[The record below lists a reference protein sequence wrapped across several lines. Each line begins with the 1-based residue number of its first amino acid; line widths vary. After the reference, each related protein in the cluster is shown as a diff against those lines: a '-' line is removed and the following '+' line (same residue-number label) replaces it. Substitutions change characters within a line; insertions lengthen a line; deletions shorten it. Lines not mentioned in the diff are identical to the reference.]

1 MFGKDPA
8 AGGGDMVPMSEF
20 VPLLVREGRRR
31 SLLLVMIFAA
41 IALLALLFGLFVL
54 EKSYQ
59 SSTTILAQQSDIIQP
74 LLEGRAVPTGTI
86 DHAGIARQVIF
97 SRKVLSE
104 ILVVGGWLRDEPS
117 PVEQD
122 RMMERIKGAMQVT
135 SPRPNLIEISYR
147 DSDPMRAFRV
157 TDALA
162 RLFIEESRAAKERES
177 RDAYDFIDSQVQDY
191 HAKLTEAEQALLQYR
206 SRNVDAHP
214 GSEADANAR
223 INALRTQVEQS
234 RMTLLEQQSRAQ
246 SLEAQLA
253 GESEVTAV
261 QTRESLYRAQMMELQ
276 SQLDRLLLTYTDQYP
291 DVVRTR
297 HQIADIQR
305 QLEQEQTRR
314 QSGERSASPFDGAQ
328 FNPLYQELR
337 TRLAEVRRELAA
349 SSSRLGIAE
358 SMLADELNRARRIA
372 ASEGDLAEL
381 TRDYEV
387 NRDIYQDLLRR
398 RENARVSMVLD
409 QEQRGLTFRIQDPA
423 VMPLRPTGL
432 RLMHVA
438 AAGLAAAVV
447 VPLGLLF
454 VAARFDPRI
463 RSAGQLERLGVPL
476 LATIPAYATPRDR
489 NRQRLRLMLAILIVA
504 AVLGSYVMVYWL
516 RQVQGG

>member
-1 MFGKDPA
+1 MFGKEPA
-8 AGGGDMVPMSEF
+8 LVSGDMVPVGELA
-20 VPLLVREGRRR
+20 PLLIREGKRRA
-31 SLLLVMIFAA
+31 LLLVVIFAV

-54 EKSYQ
+54 EKNYE

-74 LLEGRAVPTGTI
+74 LLEGRAVATGTI
-86 DHAGIARQVIF
+86 DHAGIARQTIF
-97 SRKVLSE
+97 SRKVLNE
-104 ILVVGGWLRDEPS
+104 ILKVGGWIADDPS
-117 PVEQD
+117 PIEQD
-122 RMMERIKGAMQVT
+122 RLMETIKGRTQVT
-135 SPRPNLIEISYR
+135 SPRPNLIQISYR
-147 DSDPMRAFRV
+147 DSDPMRSFRV
-157 TDALA
+157 ADALA
-162 RLFIEESRAAKERES
+162 ALFIEESRAAKERES
-177 RDAYDFIDSQVQDY
+177 RDAYEFINSQVEDY
-191 HAKLTEAEQALLQYR
+191 HAKLTSAEQSLLQYR

-214 GSEADANAR
+214 GSEADVNAR
-223 INALRTQVEQS
+223 INALRTQVEQA
-234 RMTLLEQQSRAQ
+234 RMTLLEQESRSS

-261 QTRESLYRAQMMELQ
+261 QTRESLYRGQMMELQ
-276 SQLDRLLLTYTDQYP
+276 SQLDQLLLTYTDQYP

-305 QLEQEQTRR
+305 QLEQEQRR
-314 QSGERSASPFDGAQ
+314 RETGERSDSPFDNAQ

-337 TRLAEVRRELAA
+337 TRLAEVRREIAA
-349 SSSRLGIAE
+349 SGSRLSIAE
-358 SMLADELNRARRIA
+358 SLLNAELDRARRIA

-438 AAGLAAAVV
+438 AAGLGAAIAI
-447 VPLGLLF
+447 PLGLLF
-454 VAARFDPRI
+454 VAVRFDPRI
-463 RSAGQLERLGVPL
+463 RSTSQLERLGIPV
-476 LATIPAYATPRDR
+476 LATVPAYATPRDR
-489 NRQRLRLMLAILIVA
+489 TRQRVRFVMAALLVVA
-504 AVLGSYVMVYWL
+504 VIAAYLLLYWL
-516 RQVQGG
+516 RQVQN

>member
-1 MFGKDPA
+1 MFGKESSTSNNE
-8 AGGGDMVPMSEF
+8 MVPVNELA
-20 VPLLVREGRRR
+20 PLLLREGRRR
-31 SLLLVMIFAA
+31 ALPLVLIFSA

-54 EKSYQ
+54 EKNYQ
-59 SSTTILAQQSDIIQP
+59 SATTILVQQSDIIQP
-74 LLEGRAVPTGTI
+74 LLEGRAVPTGVT
-86 DHAGIARQVIF
+86 DHAAIARQVIF
-97 SRKVLSE
+97 GRKVLTE
-104 ILVVGGWLRDEPS
+104 ILQIGGWTQDDPS
-117 PVEQD
+117 PIEQD
-122 RMMERIKGAMQVT
+122 RLMEMIKGRTRVT
-135 SPRPNLIEISYR
+135 SPRPNLIEITYR
-147 DSDPMRAFRV
+147 DSDPMRSFKV
-157 TDALA
+157 TDAIA

-177 RDAYDFIDSQVQDY
+177 REAYDFINSQVEDY
-191 HAKLTEAEQALLQYR
+191 HTKLTGAEQALLQYR

-214 GSEADANAR
+214 GSEADVNAR
-223 INALRTQVEQS
+223 INALRTQVEQA
-234 RMTLLEQQSRAQ
+234 RMALLEQQSRAQ

-261 QTRESLYRAQMMELQ
+261 QTRESLYRAQLLELQ
-276 SQLDRLLLTYTDQYP
+276 NQLDQLLLTYTDQYP
-291 DVVRTR
+291 DVIRTR

-305 QLEQEQTRR
+305 QLEQEQRR
-314 QSGERSASPFDGAQ
+314 RDSGQRSDSPFDNAQ

-337 TRLAEVRRELAA
+337 TRLAEVRREIAA
-349 SSSRLGIAE
+349 SNSRLSIAE
-358 SMLADELNRARRIA
+358 SLLNAELDRARRIA

-438 AAGLAAAVV
+438 AGGLAAAIA

-454 VAARFDPRI
+454 VVARFDPRI
-463 RSAGQLERLGVPL
+463 RSTTQLERLGVPV
-476 LATIPAYATPRDR
+476 LATVPAYATPRDR
-489 NRQRLRLMLAILIVA
+489 TRQRARLLLAILMVVGVFA
-504 AVLGSYVMVYWL
+504 AYLLVYWL
-516 RQVQGG
+516 RQAQT

>member
-31 SLLLVMIFAA
+31 TLLLVVVFAA
-41 IALLALLFGLFVL
+41 IAMLALLFGLFVL

-122 RMMERIKGAMQVT
+122 RMMERIKGAMTVT

-234 RMTLLEQQSRAQ
+234 RMSLLEQQSRAQ

-276 SQLDRLLLTYTDQYP
+276 AQLDRLLLTYTDQYP

-305 QLEQEQTRR
+305 QLEQEQTRP
-314 QSGERSASPFDGAQ
+314 QGDDSASPFDGAQ

-463 RSAGQLERLGVPL
+463 RSASQLERLGVPV
-476 LATIPAYATPRDR
+476 LATVPAYATPRDR
-489 NRQRLRLMLAILIVA
+489 NAQRLRMLLAVLIVA
-504 AVLGSYVMVYWL
+504 GVLGAYLLVYWL
-516 RQVQGG
+516 RQVQSA